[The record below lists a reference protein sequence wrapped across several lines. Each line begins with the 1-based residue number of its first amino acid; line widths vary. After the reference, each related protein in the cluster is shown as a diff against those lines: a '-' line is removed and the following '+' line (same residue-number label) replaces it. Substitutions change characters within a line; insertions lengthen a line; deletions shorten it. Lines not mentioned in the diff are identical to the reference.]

1 LAWQLRTYEGRRA
14 RVLHRRLA
22 QPDSLPIK
30 PTRPVQA
37 APDPHKPEENPQ
49 TADCT
54 ALPPPFADYASA
66 FMLQDH
72 MFEPDA
78 TWSLPAHLFL
88 VSGWEDLPQLADLR
102 ADFDFTKP
110 PRSPLLPPPNNP

>member
-1 LAWQLRTYEGRRA
+1 MTAKRTPNVALDGGRRPA
-14 RVLHRRLA
+14 
-22 QPDSLPIK
+22 
-30 PTRPVQA
+30 
-37 APDPHKPEENPQ
+37 Q
-49 TADCT
+49 TADRT

-78 TWSLPAHLFL
+78 TWSLPAHLFP

>member
-1 LAWQLRTYEGRRA
+1 
-14 RVLHRRLA
+14 
-22 QPDSLPIK
+22 
-30 PTRPVQA
+30 
-37 APDPHKPEENPQ
+37 
-49 TADCT
+49 
-54 ALPPPFADYASA
+54 
-66 FMLQDH
+66 MLQDH

-102 ADFDFTKP
+102 ADFDFTKR